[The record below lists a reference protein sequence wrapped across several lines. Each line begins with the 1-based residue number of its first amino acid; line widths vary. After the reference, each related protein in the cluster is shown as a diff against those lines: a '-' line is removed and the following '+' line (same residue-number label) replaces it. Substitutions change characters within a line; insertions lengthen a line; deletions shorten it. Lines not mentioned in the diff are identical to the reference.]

1 VRLGASWLVLALVLG
16 VACTSPPVA
25 AHPTSKPLASPS
37 PSPSSLPCVQPVA
50 RAIASGVTS
59 ANPVLLLAS
68 GLNGPDDLLYT
79 GDATVLVG
87 EHVDGHIARVG
98 GAAGLARLPQVV
110 IEAEGIAQMDGV
122 TYIADQ
128 YNARVVALTNTGVRT
143 VIQLQPDPNGLN
155 LDGIGANGGLIVV
168 PDSPHGTILFVDP
181 TGHVVRREGGFSR
194 PAGVWVN
201 PNGQPGPWLV
211 ADENASAVYS
221 LRSAGGHDLV
231 ARNLPGVDDVVR
243 ANDGHIIVTLPTPGR
258 LYDVTAGQDVARG
271 LKNPQGLDF
280 DAAQNL
286 LVAESDNGRV
296 DMVVRSFAITTP
308 PPNVQVAPG
317 QPICYGL
324 VRAPGFTD
332 PVQFQEMIGGVPLT
346 DPTGDTPGQLRPSVC
361 NEPSCL
367 LTLIVKSG
375 SLVESAWITYHN

>member
-1 VRLGASWLVLALVLG
+1 
-16 VACTSPPVA
+16 
-25 AHPTSKPLASPS
+25 
-37 PSPSSLPCVQPVA
+37 
-50 RAIASGVTS
+50 VTS

-68 GLNGPDDLLYT
+68 SLNGPDDLLYT
-79 GDATVLVG
+79 GDGTVLVG

-110 IEAEGIAQMDGV
+110 PEAEGIAQMDGV

-128 YNARVVALTNTGVRT
+128 LNARVLALTDTGVRT
-143 VIQLQPDPNGLN
+143 VYQLQPDPNGLN

-181 TGHVVRREGGFSR
+181 TGKVVRRESGFSR

-201 PNGQPGPWLV
+201 PSGQSGPWLV

-221 LRSAGGHDLV
+221 LRNAGGHDLV

-243 ANDGHIIVTLPTPGR
+243 ANDGQIIVTLPAAGR
-258 LYDVTAGQDVARG
+258 LYDVTAGRDVARG

-280 DAAQNL
+280 DGAQNL
-286 LVAESDNGRV
+286 LVAESDKGRV
-296 DMVVRSFAITTP
+296 DMVVRTFAITTP

-317 QPICYGL
+317 QPICYGV

-332 PVQFQEMIGGVPLT
+332 PVQFQEMIGGTPLT
-346 DPTGDTPGQLRPSVC
+346 DPSGDSPGQVQPSAC
-361 NEPSCL
+361 NEPSCS
-367 LTLIVKSG
+367 LTLILKSG
-375 SLVESAWITYHN
+375 SLVEYAWISYHN